1 MSELELTEKAEYQE
15 ILQRL
20 KEEFKSKMKEVINQ
34 EKKAMAKEAAEILGR
49 DFANLVDERKKLI
62 EEFSV
67 ESRKVLTY
75 AVKIGLKD
83 RITALSNLTKDT
95 DKNATQRGKATALF
109 AQLVDEVQKYDENIV
124 IPLKEVERKI
134 AENNKKMTELVKQ
147 RKPEIEIV
155 EKKYKQKLQKI
166 LIEFILDFNK
176 RLAVINKE
184 FGITH
189 GKPISPL
196 DDLKETEG
204 LKISLDNE
212 LDEGIFIP
220 ADNDDI
226 N

>member
-1 MSELELTEKAEYQE
+1 MSELGLTEKAEYQE

-83 RITALSNLTKDT
+83 RITALSNLTKDS

-134 AENNKKMTELVKQ
+134 AENNKKMTELVKL

>member
-1 MSELELTEKAEYQE
+1 MSELGLTEKAEYQE

-62 EEFSV
+62 EEFSI

-83 RITALSNLTKDT
+83 RITALTNLTKDT

-124 IPLKEVERKI
+124 NPLKEVERKI